1 MRRNLV
7 DFADPDGKTGYTE
20 GHVYVSRVIW
30 AEWVAGEFMSWLTQN
45 CGRIWICRALAVAIA
60 TVSARVS
67 LAADPDLVAGTAMYT
82 AGLPTGDSPD
92 GNMNQYALKINYFLN
107 GKDATGGLGTAS
119 VPVPNIT
126 AAAGLPT
133 PTAAQVS
140 AASAAKAKAIVA
152 AVNAAMLPGVTVAVD
167 AKTQP
172 GGMYP
177 TGMTKKQIVFVPG
190 RGNVQ
195 MDVPVLC
202 PPISLRSPL
211 AV

>member
-1 MRRNLV
+1 
-7 DFADPDGKTGYTE
+7 
-20 GHVYVSRVIW
+20 
-30 AEWVAGEFMSWLTQN
+30 MSWLTQN

-60 TVSARVS
+60 TVSARVT

-167 AKTQP
+167 GKTQP

-195 MDVPVLC
+195 MDVPVLA
-202 PPISLRSPL
+202 PADFTSFTFSGVRQSVASNGKLGAPVFRTTLNAKS
-211 AV
+211 VKEVNGVNVTG